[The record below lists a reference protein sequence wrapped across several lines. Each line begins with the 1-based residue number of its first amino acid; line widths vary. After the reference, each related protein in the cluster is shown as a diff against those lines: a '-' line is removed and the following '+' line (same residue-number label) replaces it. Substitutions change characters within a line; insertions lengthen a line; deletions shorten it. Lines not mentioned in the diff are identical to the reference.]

1 MKSWPTPCGREGG
14 KKSDGERFRQ
24 PEDVT
29 LKYHQ
34 GDGCPHARH

>member
-1 MKSWPTPCGREGG
+1 MKSGPTCGGEG
-14 KKSDGERFRQ
+14 KKSDGERLRQ

-34 GDGCPHARH
+34 GDGCPHPRH